1 MVLCSGCG
9 QPLTTRS
16 QRGRP
21 ARYHGATCR
30 QRARRARLATD
41 QHATLGTL
49 TALETAVRELRH
61 ALLTNQDT
69 SPARSR
75 IATATAEL
83 TRQFTDGPVPTSPD
97 QSYVT
102 ESVMEPAPLVPVT
115 VSRPVPTTTDEP
127 ADPIHES
134 PARVVKTVDL
144 AERIGPGWT
153 LVQHEGE
160 ADAALWHVHHD
171 GNAVG
176 TIRRAYDLATNTRGW
191 EARTA
196 RFDQVRAVGSFAA
209 SRRTE
214 RLWRTRDSAA
224 AGIAAHATPTRAARR
239 RRRPR

>member
-21 ARYHGATCR
+21 ARYHDATCR

-41 QHATLGTL
+41 QHATLTTL

-69 SPARSR
+69 SPAHRR

-83 TRQFTDGPVPTSPD
+83 TRQLTDGPVPTSPD
-97 QSYVT
+97 QSCVT
-102 ESVMEPAPLVPVT
+102 APAPPVPFT
-115 VSRPVPTTTDEP
+115 VSHPVPTTIDEP
-127 ADPIHES
+127 ADPIHEP
-134 PARVVKTVDL
+134 PARVVRTVDL
-144 AERIGPGWT
+144 ADRIGPGWT

-160 ADAALWHVHHD
+160 ADAAVWHVHHD
-171 GNAVG
+171 GNAAG

-191 EARTA
+191 EARTEQ
-196 RFDQVRAVGSFAA
+196 FDQVRAVGSFAA
-209 SRRTE
+209 SRRTD

-224 AGIAAHATPTRAARR
+224 AGIAAHASPTRPARR
-239 RRRPR
+239 RRHPR